1 MSDEKSDE
9 TTDTPTE
16 ESKEPIV
23 YPEFSDVPENEW
35 YYNDVRELS
44 GMGVIN
50 GYPGNIFLPEG
61 NVTRAEFIKLVVTLL
76 CEEEFTADG
85 KIFEDV
91 DPDEWYGKYIST
103 AFVYGFIKLD
113 DYGTTFNPD
122 EAITRREV
130 AKILINSMNK
140 SAYADYFNE
149 LSRIIGNYQTPY
161 ADTADPNIVSLYAMC
176 IMQGSIEGETGDR
189 LFYPDTNITRAETA
203 AVLVRVYKWLSDSS
217 AYVEEFKAANPEAE
231 DLKLLYLPTTAS
243 EFYNE
248 FKNAWENSQAFLM
261 YTYPFSAYGAEMD
274 QVKEQCYLG
283 FMAAAE
289 HHPEW
294 GTHVLST
301 PTVFE
306 SDEGGVLRLDFS
318 SAEESFTYEELCD
331 LRDAAAECAAS
342 VAAEVT
348 AGLTEPLER
357 ADAIHDYLVALV
369 SYDEVFSPFGYTA
382 YGALVNQTAVCQ
394 GYSGAFNLLCAA
406 ADVPSLAV
414 ANRTHMWNVVL
425 ANGVLY
431 HYDVTYDDDL
441 SGTIYKGVPEG
452 EFNADGKHDG
462 YVLPTLE
469 LFAA

>member
-1 MSDEKSDE
+1 
-9 TTDTPTE
+9 
-16 ESKEPIV
+16 
-23 YPEFSDVPENEW
+23 
-35 YYNDVRELS
+35 
-44 GMGVIN
+44 MGVIN

-76 CEEEFTADG
+76 CEEEFIADG
-85 KIFEDV
+85 RVFEDV
-91 DPDEWYGKYIST
+91 DPNEWYGKYIST

-113 DYGTTFNPD
+113 DYGSTFNPN

-140 SAYADYFNE
+140 SAYAEYFTN
-149 LSRIIGNYQTPY
+149 LSRVIGNYQTPY
-161 ADTADPNIVSLYAMC
+161 ADTADPNIMSLYAMC
-176 IMQGSIEGETGDR
+176 IMQGSIEDETGDR

-203 AVLVRVYKWLSDSS
+203 AVLVRVYKWLDDSS
-217 AYVEEFKAANPEAE
+217 TYVKEFKAANPEAE

-243 EFYNE
+243 EFYSE

-274 QVKEQCYLG
+274 EIREQCYLG
-283 FMAAAE
+283 FMSAAE

-294 GTHVLST
+294 GTHVLTT
-301 PTVFE
+301 PTVFD
-306 SDEGGVLRLDFS
+306 SDEGGVLRLDFT
-318 SAEESFTYEELCD
+318 SADEAFTYEELCV
-331 LRDAAAECAAS
+331 LRTSAAKEAET
-342 VAAEVT
+342 VAQAVT
-348 AGLTEPLER
+348 AGLTEPLEK
-357 ADAIHDYLVALV
+357 ADAIHDYLIGLV
-369 SYDEVFSPFGYTA
+369 SYDESFSPKGFTA
-382 YGALVNQTAVCQ
+382 YGALMDATAVCQ

-406 ADVPSLAV
+406 SEIPSLAV

-441 SGTIYKGVPEG
+441 SGSTYKGIPEG

-462 YVLPTLE
+462 YTLPAVG